1 MLSKKASRFGSYPRH
16 SPSSLTKFIKNLW
29 LSQEKILSL
38 QQLLINKKVK
48 AMFNSIEIN
57 RFRGIRHSK
66 LDGLKQINLF
76 FGKNNCGKSSL
87 LDAIFLIS
95 GLSNP
100 KLPLNI
106 NIMRNYRRLEPSDMI
121 LDFFSLDI
129 EQPIE
134 IVATNEEKRQLL
146 ISAFETSN
154 SKVDLLGE
162 DNDIASTDS
171 NTKYGLVLKCKIDDH
186 AYESSIVMSHSTDN
200 SLSQRVQLDANY
212 KEKLSC
218 RYLNPKFDFYT
229 SVEGLVDVIKNKDE
243 SFIID
248 ALRLIEPRLKDFV
261 LSQNE
266 VLVDIGLDKRIP
278 INMMGD
284 GARKILSIL
293 TTIYECKDGIVL
305 IDEISNGFH
314 YSVMKGLWLSV
325 ISAAQKNHVQIFAT
339 THDLDSIKG
348 LRDAAIANQDLE
360 IGVSCFKLLRAA
372 DSELK
377 SYPYSLESVDY
388 SLTQDIE
395 IR

>member
-1 MLSKKASRFGSYPRH
+1 
-16 SPSSLTKFIKNLW
+16 
-29 LSQEKILSL
+29 
-38 QQLLINKKVK
+38 
-48 AMFNSIEIN
+48 MFNNIEIK
-57 RFRGIRHSK
+57 RFRGIKHSK
-66 LDGLKQINLF
+66 IEGLKRVNLF

-121 LDFFSLDI
+121 LDFYSLDVN
-129 EQPIE
+129 QPIE
-134 IVATNEEKRQLL
+134 IKASNEDVRELQ
-146 ISAFETSN
+146 ISSFKSISSN
-154 SKVDLLGE
+154 IDLLGE
-162 DNDIASTDS
+162 DNNIASTDT
-171 NTKYGLVLKCKIDDH
+171 NDKYGLILKYKINGQT
-186 AYESSIVMSHSTDN
+186 YESSITMSHSSDKTLEQMVKLD
-200 SLSQRVQLDANY
+200 SQY
-212 KEKLSC
+212 KEILAC

-229 SVEGLVDVIKNKDE
+229 SIEGLVDIIKNKDE
-243 SFIID
+243 LFIID
-248 ALRLIEPRLKDFV
+248 ALQLIEPKLKDFV

-284 GARKILSIL
+284 GARKILSLL
-293 TTIYECKDGIVL
+293 TTIYECKNGIVL

-314 YSVMKGLWLSV
+314 YSVMNGLWKAV
-325 ISAAQKNHVQIFAT
+325 ISASNKNNVQIFAT

-348 LRDAAIANQDLE
+348 LRDAAFSCGESKDAI
-360 IGVSCFKLLRAA
+360 SCFKLQRNA

-377 SYPYSLESVDY
+377 SYPYSLDSVDY
-388 SLTQDIE
+388 SLTQEIE